1 MIALFTSFDS
11 LINLVSVCTLCT
23 FTIVACGI
31 LWRHYHL
38 PGTTK
43 PWIAT
48 GAIFWNMATS
58 IGVPSNLKRCT

>member
-11 LINLVSVCTLCT
+11 LINLVSVCPLCT

-31 LWRHYHL
+31 LWRHYHV
-38 PGTTK
+38 PGQTT

-58 IGVPSNLKRCT
+58 IGVPF